1 MDFEDGVLVI
11 DRELSEF
18 DRRAFAFFDLLDEIG
33 IDYLVVSGYLLLLTG
48 RQRMTEDVD
57 LILSVRTTDRLDE
70 LATRLGEAGYV
81 ANPPPLDRLP
91 EFIED
96 GHVGVHAE
104 GARVPTF
111 DLSLGETQLERDAF
125 ADSLSVEVSGKT
137 LQVTPFEQQ
146 IAYKLSMLYDPTD
159 HTAMDFLDALHLY
172 RLFEDHL
179 DMDSLRSY
187 TQRLN
192 AAEAL
197 DELRTASRE
206 TGEQ

>member
-1 MDFEDGVLVI
+1 MDFEDGVLVV
-11 DRELSEF
+11 
-18 DRRAFAFFDLLDEIG
+18 G
-33 IDYLVVSGYLLLLTG
+33 GYFLLLTG
-48 RQRMTEDVD
+48 RQPTTEDVGP
-57 LILSVRTTDRLDE
+57 ILSVQTSERLDE
-70 LATRLGEAGYV
+70 LAARLGEEGYV

-104 GARVPTF
+104 EARVPTF
-111 DLSLGETQLERDAF
+111 DLSLGDTQIERDAF
-125 ADSLSVEVSGKT
+125 ADSLSVEVSGQT

-172 RLFEDHL
+172 RAFEEHI
-179 DMDSLRSY
+179 DMTSLRTY
-187 TQRLN
+187 AQRLN
-192 AAEAL
+192 AEDAL
-197 DELRTASRE
+197 HELRTTSRE

>member
-1 MDFEDGVLVI
+1 MHFEDGVLVI

-18 DRRAFAFFDLLDEIG
+18 DRRAFAFFDLLDEVG

-57 LILSVRTTDRLDE
+57 LILSLQTSDRLDE
-70 LATRLGEAGYV
+70 LVTRLGEEGYV

-91 EFIED
+91 EFIEE
-96 GHVGVHAE
+96 GHVGVHAK

-111 DLSLGETQLERDAF
+111 DLSLGDTQIERDAF
-125 ADSLSVEVSGKT
+125 ADSLSVEVSGQT
-137 LQVTPFEQQ
+137 LHVTPFEQQ
-146 IAYKLSMLYDPTD
+146 IAYKLSMLHDPSD

-172 RLFEDHL
+172 RLFEDQL
-179 DMDSLRSY
+179 DMDSLRNY
-187 TQRLN
+187 VHRLN

-197 DELRTASRE
+197 DELRTTSGEA
-206 TGEQ
+206 GEQ

>member
-1 MDFEDGVLVI
+1 MDFEDGILVI

-18 DRRAFAFFDLLDEIG
+18 DRRAFAFFDLLDDVG

-57 LILSVRTTDRLDE
+57 LILSIQTTDRFDE
-70 LATRLGEAGYV
+70 LATRLGEEGYV

-91 EFIED
+91 EFIEE

-104 GARVPTF
+104 EARVPTF
-111 DLSLGETQLERDAF
+111 DISLGDTQIERDAF
-125 ADSLSVEVSGKT
+125 ADSLSVEVGGKT

-172 RLFEDHL
+172 RVFEEHI
-179 DMDSLRSY
+179 DMNSLRNY
-187 TQRLN
+187 AQRLN
-192 AAEAL
+192 AEDAL
-197 DELRTASRE
+197 HELRTTSGE

>member
-1 MDFEDGVLVI
+1 MHFEDGVLVI

-18 DRRAFAFFDLLDEIG
+18 DRRAFAFFELLDEVG

-57 LILSVRTTDRLDE
+57 LILSVQTSDRLDE
-70 LATRLGEAGYV
+70 LATRLDEEGYV

-111 DLSLGETQLERDAF
+111 DLSLGKTELERDAF
-125 ADSLSVEVSGKT
+125 ADSLHVEVDDQS
-137 LQVTPFEQQ
+137 LQVTAFEQQ
-146 IAYKLSMLYDPTD
+146 IAYILSMLHDPSD

-172 RLFEDHL
+172 RLFEDQL

-187 TQRLN
+187 AHRLN
-192 AAEAL
+192 AEEAL
-197 DELRTASRE
+197 DELRTASSKAD
-206 TGEQ
+206 EQ